1 MKNKK
6 DIWRNKFHI
15 QPPTGLLND
24 PNGLVYHN
32 GEYHVFYQWH
42 PDAPEHGLKFWNHV
56 KSTDLVSWQF
66 DERLVMPDT
75 PYDKDGAYSG
85 SAIVNKGQVELYYTG
100 NTRNLQGIRHP
111 YQVKAELGAK
121 EVVNKRVIIDGIPKA
136 YTEHFRDPKVIKKA
150 DIYYMIIGAQREN
163 LTGAALMYTSKDSEN
178 WEFAYEV
185 KTEYED
191 LGYMWE
197 CPDLTQVEGKDVL
210 LFCPQGSMNTPIE
223 KENLYPS
230 VYLLGDYNFETG
242 YFNNDKAVEKLD
254 YGFDFYAAQTFSDEN
269 NDTVLIA
276 WVGMPEIAYPS
287 DKFGWAHVLTLPRK
301 LKVIDGV
308 LHQIPHP
315 NLKKLRDRKITS
327 LENVS
332 LYELKINDIKE
343 SLEIQL
349 YSKDNESLKLTYNK
363 EERKVILDRSNFKET
378 FGEKYGQMREIYM
391 RNDLKSIHVFRDT
404 STIEIFLNNG
414 EYTMTA
420 RFFPQIIEGDIII
433 EPQVQAEVYLLKED
447 IHDL

>member
-1 MKNKK
+1 
-6 DIWRNKFHI
+6 
-15 QPPTGLLND
+15 
-24 PNGLVYHN
+24 
-32 GEYHVFYQWH
+32 
-42 PDAPEHGLKFWNHV
+42 
-56 KSTDLVSWQF
+56 
-66 DERLVMPDT
+66 
-75 PYDKDGAYSG
+75 
-85 SAIVNKGQVELYYTG
+85 ELYYTG

-363 EERKVILDRSNFKET
+363 EERKVILDRSNFKES

-391 RNDLKSIHVFRDT
+391 RNDLNSIHVFRDT